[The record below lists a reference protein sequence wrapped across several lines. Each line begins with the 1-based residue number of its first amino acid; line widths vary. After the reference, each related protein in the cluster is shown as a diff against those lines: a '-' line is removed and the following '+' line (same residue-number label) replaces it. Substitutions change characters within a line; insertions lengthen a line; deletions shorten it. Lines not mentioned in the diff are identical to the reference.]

1 VFPKLTIGDLE
12 IGLPIIQGGM
22 GIGISLAGLASA
34 VANEG
39 GVGVLSAAGVGAE
52 ESDFKSNYTEANN
65 RAMRHEIQ
73 VTRAR
78 MTGGFL
84 GVNIMVALTNYSD
97 LVQVAVEEGVDIIFS
112 GAGLPLDLPSYVKGH
127 AAPKLVPIISSG
139 RAAAIV
145 CKKWQT
151 RYDRLPDAV
160 VLEGPMAGGHLGFKP
175 EQIADQAFRLELLTP
190 EVIEAVAPF
199 AEAAGRPIPVIV
211 AGGVYTGADIRK
223 YLDMGA
229 AGVQMG
235 TRFVATHECDAAME
249 FKQAYIDACEEDMHI
264 IKSPV
269 GLPGRVI
276 RNRFITAM
284 EEGRRNPFACP
295 FHCLRGCDFQKSPYC
310 ITVALLNAKRGNTV
324 NGLIFAGHNAY
335 RVDSIMSVHELI
347 AELAGQY
354 DAACVEQGSPGTG
367 KASIPA

>member
-1 VFPKLTIGDLE
+1 MFPKLTIGDLE

-39 GVGVLSAAGVGAE
+39 GVGVLSAAGVGSDEA
-52 ESDFKSNYTEANN
+52 DFKTSHTEANT
-65 RAMRHEIQ
+65 RALRHEIREA
-73 VTRAR
+73 RAR
-78 MTGGFL
+78 MKRGFL
-84 GVNIMVALTNYSD
+84 GVNIMVALTNYPD
-97 LVQVAVEEGVDIIFS
+97 LVAAAVEEGVDVIFS
-112 GAGLPLDLPSYVKGH
+112 GAGLPLDLPSFVKGRT
-127 AAPKLVPIISSG
+127 APKIVPIVSSG

-145 CKKWQT
+145 CKKWQS

-175 EQIADQAFRLELLTP
+175 EQIDDPAFTLEMLTP

-199 AEAAGRPIPVIV
+199 AAEAGRPIPVIV

-223 YLDMGA
+223 FLDMGA
-229 AGVQMG
+229 AAVQMG
-235 TRFVATHECDAAME
+235 TRFVATHECDAAIE
-249 FKQAYIDACEEDMHI
+249 FKQAYIDAREEDMHI

-284 EEGRRNPFACP
+284 EEGRRSPFACP
-295 FHCLRGCDFQKSPYC
+295 FHCLRGCDFHKSPYC
-310 ITVALLNAKRGNTV
+310 ITVALVTAKRGNTE

-335 RVDSIMSVHELI
+335 RVDSIMSVHELV
-347 AELAGQY
+347 AELEGQY
-354 DAACVEQGSPGTG
+354 DAACAELGPPGAG
-367 KASIPA
+367 KA